1 MKLFLDRLE
10 RKTNLFYYEYLPD
23 IKEMVSKIKEKG
35 IDVSE
40 IEAIIA
46 NLEEAISKKDY
57 LNADQL
63 IVMLQEEV
71 EKAKLEA
78 GIFDSFGFGI

>member
-1 MKLFLDRLE
+1 LDRLE

-23 IKEMVSKIKEKG
+23 IKEIILKIKEKG
-35 IDVSE
+35 IDVSG

-46 NLEEAISKKDY
+46 DFEEAVSKKDY
-57 LNADQL
+57 LSADQL
-63 IVMLQEEV
+63 IVMLEEEV

-78 GIFDSFGFGI
+78 GIFDSFGLGI

>member
-1 MKLFLDRLE
+1 MDRLE